1 MSMNPVIASGAE
13 PFEWV
18 DGQPRFRGLPVVL
31 HRAAVTGR
39 IIEIAALKDA
49 AALLDDPEYGQRFI
63 DQDFAPYGMELW
75 PSAIM
80 LAEHVIA
87 TDSPPHGTA
96 IELGCG
102 MGLASIA
109 LALAG
114 WDITAT
120 DHDEMS
126 LRFARHNAERN
137 GATVRAFER
146 LDWRDPPSGTLFDR
160 VWAADVLYQRVDHA
174 ILLGCIDRLLAR
186 DGMVIIA
193 DPNRGVADRF
203 PESAEQMGFR
213 VKSIPTEATIPGDK
227 PAAGRIFELRR
238 SEST

>member
-1 MSMNPVIASGAE
+1 MSASPVIVSHAE
-13 PFEWV
+13 PFDWV
-18 DGQPRFRGLPVVL
+18 EGQPRFRGLPVVL
-31 HRAAVTGR
+31 HRVMVTGR
-39 IIEIAALKDA
+39 MVEIAALKDA

-80 LAEHVIA
+80 LANHVVA
-87 TDSPPHGTA
+87 TDSPGSGTA

-114 WDITAT
+114 WNITAT

-126 LRFARHNAERN
+126 LRFAQHNADRN
-137 GATVRAFER
+137 GAAVRAFER
-146 LDWRDPPSGTLFDR
+146 LDWRLPPAHMAFDR
-160 VWAADVLYQRVDHA
+160 VFAADVLYQRVDHA
-174 ILLGCIDRLLAR
+174 ILLGCIDQLLAR
-186 DGMVIIA
+186 GGLVTIA

-203 PESAEQMGFR
+203 PEAAERAGYC
-213 VKSIPTEATIPGDK
+213 VATHLTEATIPGDR
-227 PAAGRIFELRR
+227 PSSGRIYEMRR
-238 SEST
+238 RN

>member
-1 MSMNPVIASGAE
+1 MVHHAE
-13 PFEWV
+13 PFEWL

-31 HRAAVTGR
+31 HRVAAAGR
-39 IIEIAALKDA
+39 LIEIAALKDA

-80 LAEHVIA
+80 LANHVIA
-87 TDSPPHGTA
+87 TDSPQGRTA
-96 IELGCG
+96 IELGAG

-137 GATVRAFER
+137 EAAVRAFER
-146 LDWRDPPSGTLFDR
+146 LDWRDPPHGVAFDR
-160 VWAADVLYQRVDHA
+160 VFAADVLYQRIDHA
-174 ILLGCIDRLLAR
+174 ILLNCIDRVLAR
-186 DGMVIIA
+186 DGLVTIA

-203 PESAEQMGFR
+203 PEAAKHAGFH
-213 VKSIPTEATIPGDK
+213 VSMFMTEATIPGDR
-227 PAAGRIFELRR
+227 PSSGRIYELRR
-238 SEST
+238 CD

>member
-1 MSMNPVIASGAE
+1 M
-13 PFEWV
+13 
-18 DGQPRFRGLPVVL
+18 L
-31 HRAAVTGR
+31 HRATVTGR

-80 LAEHVIA
+80 LAEYVIA
-87 TDSPPHGTA
+87 TDSPPQKTA

-126 LRFARHNAERN
+126 LRFALHNAVRN
-137 GATVRAFER
+137 GATVRALER
-146 LDWRDPPSGTLFDR
+146 LDWRDPPSGRVFDR
-160 VWAADVLYQRVDHA
+160 VWAADVLYQRVDHS
-174 ILLGCIDRLLAR
+174 ILLGCIDRLLAK

-213 VKSIPTEATIPGDK
+213 VTTIPTGATIPGDK
-227 PAAGRIFELRR
+227 PAAGRIFNLRR
-238 SEST
+238 SESA